1 MMQIKLP
8 FILVL
13 GIVGFT
19 TVLSAQVDEKKL
31 TELKKE
37 EAKVAPDGWKTG
49 GSFGLALDQ
58 LALFNPR
65 IGAGEN
71 EATEKPSRKLCIK
84 GSKRLCYITT
94 FLYFVSD

>member
-71 EATEKPSRKLCIK
+71 EATEKAYGI
-84 GSKRLCYITT
+84 
-94 FLYFVSD
+94 